1 VHESRHERAVPRPQ
15 GSFLGPFRYRDFTLL
30 WSGLFVGNIGTWLQ
44 FTALGYY
51 VAGLAP
57 NAGLASFYIGLLGAS
72 RMVPVLLV
80 SPIAGVVADRSP
92 RRRIL
97 LSTNLMTAVCAVLLT
112 VALMTNTASL
122 PVVLIISALQG
133 ATQSFDTPAR
143 QSWVPI
149 LVPREL
155 LGNAI
160 GLNSTGFTAPGVIGP
175 PLAGILIAVSGI
187 APCMALNAVVKI
199 AVVVAILFM
208 QPSPASSSGRT
219 SFWAAIAEGLRY
231 IWEHPAL
238 RWVYLMVA
246 LTSLSVRS
254 YNFVLPAFARH
265 VVDTDARGLGLLMAA
280 AAIGGVTGALSVA
293 AANVRRRSRVWFVSG
308 LLGSLSVAALGMTAT
323 VPLAA
328 VALLFVGIGAQSFSG
343 SSNILIQT
351 LAPDEMRGRIV
362 SVYSMIQLG
371 LVPGGALVIGSIAR
385 FVDLPLVLI
394 GAGLVCAAV
403 GCWTYFAHP
412 KLRAI

>member
-1 VHESRHERAVPRPQ
+1 
-15 GSFLGPFRYRDFTLL
+15 
-30 WSGLFVGNIGTWLQ
+30 
-44 FTALGYY
+44 
-51 VAGLAP
+51 
-57 NAGLASFYIGLLGAS
+57 
-72 RMVPVLLV
+72 
-80 SPIAGVVADRSP
+80 
-92 RRRIL
+92 
-97 LSTNLMTAVCAVLLT
+97 MTAVCAVLLT

-122 PVVLIISALQG
+122 PVVLIISGLQG

-175 PLAGILIAVSGI
+175 PLAGLLIAVSGI
-187 APCMALNAVVKI
+187 APCMALNAVVKV

-219 SFWAAIAEGLRY
+219 SFWSAIVEGLRY
-231 IWEHPAL
+231 IWAHPAL
-238 RWVYLMVA
+238 RWIYLMVA

-254 YNFVLPAFARH
+254 YNFVLPAYARH

-293 AANVRRRSRVWFVSG
+293 AANVRRRSLVWFVSS
-308 LLGSLSVAALGMTAT
+308 LVGSLSVAALGITAT

-351 LAPDEMRGRIV
+351 LAPDDMRGRIV

-394 GAGLVCAAV
+394 GAGLLCAAV